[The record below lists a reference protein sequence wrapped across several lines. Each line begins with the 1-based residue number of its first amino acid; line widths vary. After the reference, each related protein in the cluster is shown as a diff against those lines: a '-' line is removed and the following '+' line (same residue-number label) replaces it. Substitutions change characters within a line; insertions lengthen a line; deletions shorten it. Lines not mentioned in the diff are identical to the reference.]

1 MRNNSELIFSP
12 LESYQDFLRNP
23 ENVKKRGVYVWGF
36 CFVDTKTAVTTKF
49 IPYYVGKHRS
59 NIHRRIQEH
68 VKDIRY
74 GTHKIFRTELLSKP
88 EYFSSTDP
96 DDFIFLNIDD
106 KKRKKTDLPADNQ
119 LLLTPHL
126 NTYIDNLFITYVS
139 INHLKLAKDL
149 EERFVD
155 YLERYVQEKI
165 GTNRIIARIGQIYPV
180 DFQPKLR
187 VGDDLTGLFKEK
199 GFQKNTSKK

>member
-1 MRNNSELIFSP
+1 MRNNTELIFSP
-12 LESYQDFLRNP
+12 LESYQNFLRNP
-23 ENVKKRGVYVWGF
+23 ENVKKKGVYVWGF
-36 CFVDTKTAVTTKF
+36 CFVNAKTAVTTKF

-74 GTHKIFRTELLSKP
+74 GTHKIFRSELLSKP
-88 EYFSSTDP
+88 EYFSSTNP

-106 KKRKKTDLPADNQ
+106 KKRKKTDLSTANQ
-119 LLLTPHL
+119 LLLAPHL
-126 NTYIDNLFITYVS
+126 NTYIDNLFITYIS
-139 INHLKLAKDL
+139 INHLKLAKDQ
-149 EERFVD
+149 EVESVD

-165 GTNRIIARIGQIYPV
+165 GTNRIIAKIGKGYPV

-187 VGDDLTGLFKEK
+187 VGDDLTGLFK
-199 GFQKNTSKK
+199 